1 MSIVCFSHKAATQF
15 IDYSMCNH
23 NFLKVFK

>member
-1 MSIVCFSHKAATQF
+1 MSIVCFSHKGATHY